1 MKFLTVFLP
10 LLLLL
15 PLTSDAQCRSFTKKK
30 CLPELEGYVQ
40 NDNFNSA
47 VLIPGDEAEL
57 LLTFYADK
65 EYRLLVCG
73 HPILGDLEFEVL
85 DTDEEVVYSNRDVTG
100 DSPEHM
106 FDFKVATTQQL
117 IVRIRVPEPEE
128 PSTLIHEGCVSVMVG
143 SKEG

>member
-1 MKFLTVFLP
+1 MLP
-10 LLLLL
+10 LV
-15 PLTSDAQCRSFTKKK
+15 SQAQCRSFTKKK

-57 LLTFYADK
+57 LLTFYAGK

-73 HPILGDLEFEVL
+73 HPVLGDLEFEVL
-85 DTDEEVVYSNRDVTG
+85 DTDDEVIYTNVDEENEADAK
-100 DSPEHM
+100 

-117 IVRIRVPEPEE
+117 IVRIRVPEAEST
-128 PSTLIHEGCVSVMVG
+128 STLIHEGCVSVMIG
-143 SKEG
+143 SKEN

>member
-1 MKFLTVFLP
+1 MKFLKIILPVLLMLP
-10 LLLLL
+10 LV
-15 PLTSDAQCRSFTKKK
+15 SQAQCRSFTKKK

-57 LLTFYADK
+57 LLTFYAGK

-73 HPILGDLEFEVL
+73 HPVLGDLEFEVL
-85 DTDEEVVYSNRDVTG
+85 DTDDEVIYTNVDEENKADAK
-100 DSPEHM
+100 

-117 IVRIRVPEPEE
+117 IVRIRVPEAETT
-128 PSTLIHEGCVSVMVG
+128 STLIHEGCVSVMIG
-143 SKEG
+143 SKEN

>member
-1 MKFLTVFLP
+1 MLP
-10 LLLLL
+10 LM
-15 PLTSDAQCRSFTKKK
+15 SQAQCRSFTKKK

-57 LLTFYADK
+57 LLTFYAGK

-73 HPILGDLEFEVL
+73 HPVLGDLEFEVL
-85 DTDEEVVYSNRDVTG
+85 DTDDEVIYTNIDEEIKA
-100 DSPEHM
+100 DSK

-117 IVRIRVPEPEE
+117 IVRIRVPEAESS
-128 PSTLIHEGCVSVMVG
+128 STLIHEGCVSVLIG
-143 SKEG
+143 SKEN

>member
-1 MKFLTVFLP
+1 MKFLKV
-10 LLLLL
+10 LL
-15 PLTSDAQCRSFTKKK
+15 PLFLLIPLVSNAQCRSFTKKK
-30 CLPELEGYVQ
+30 CLPQLEGYVQ

-57 LLTFYADK
+57 LLTFYGGK

-85 DTDEEVVYSNRDVTG
+85 DTDEEVIYSNTDATDDKG
-100 DSPEHM
+100 KSM

-117 IVRIRVPEPEE
+117 FVRIKVPEAESA
-128 PSTLIHEGCVSVMVG
+128 STLIHEGCVSIMVG
-143 SKEG
+143 SKEN

>member
-1 MKFLTVFLP
+1 MLP
-10 LLLLL
+10 LV
-15 PLTSDAQCRSFTKKK
+15 SQAQCRSFTKKK

-57 LLTFYADK
+57 LLTFYAGK

-73 HPILGDLEFEVL
+73 HPVLGDLEFEVL
-85 DTDEEVVYSNRDVTG
+85 DTDDEVIYTNVDDENEADAK
-100 DSPEHM
+100 

-117 IVRIRVPEPEE
+117 IVRIRVPEAEST
-128 PSTLIHEGCVSVMVG
+128 STLIHEGCVSVMSG
-143 SKEG
+143 SKEN

>member
-1 MKFLTVFLP
+1 MLP
-10 LLLLL
+10 LV
-15 PLTSDAQCRSFTKKK
+15 SQAQCRSFTKKK

-57 LLTFYADK
+57 LLTFYAGK

-73 HPILGDLEFEVL
+73 HPVLGDLEFEVL
-85 DTDEEVVYSNRDVTG
+85 DTDDEVIYTNVDEEDKA
-100 DSPEHM
+100 DAK

-117 IVRIRVPEPEE
+117 IVRIRVPEAEST
-128 PSTLIHEGCVSVMVG
+128 STLIHEGCVSVMIG
-143 SKEG
+143 SKEN

>member
-1 MKFLTVFLP
+1 MKLVKI
-10 LLLLL
+10 LL
-15 PLTSDAQCRSFTKKK
+15 PLIMLVPLTSFSQCRSFTKKK
-30 CLPELEGYVQ
+30 CLPMLEGYIQ

-73 HPILGDLEFEVL
+73 HPVLGELEYEVL
-85 DTDEEVVYSNRDVTG
+85 DTDEDTIYSSANSDKT
-100 DSPEHM
+100 DDI

-117 IVRIRVPEPEE
+117 IVRIRVPEGDT
-128 PSTLIHEGCVSVMVG
+128 PSALVHEGCVSVMVG
-143 SKEG
+143 SKES

>member
-1 MKFLTVFLP
+1 M
-10 LLLLL
+10 
-15 PLTSDAQCRSFTKKK
+15 SQAQCRSFTKKK

-57 LLTFYADK
+57 LLTFYAGK

-73 HPILGDLEFEVL
+73 HPVLGDLEFEVL
-85 DTDEEVVYSNRDVTG
+85 DTDDEVIYTNIDEEIKA
-100 DSPEHM
+100 DSK

-117 IVRIRVPEPEE
+117 IVRIRVPEAESS
-128 PSTLIHEGCVSVMVG
+128 STLIHEGCVSVLIG
-143 SKEG
+143 SKES

>member
-1 MKFLTVFLP
+1 MKFLKIILPVLLMLP
-10 LLLLL
+10 LM
-15 PLTSDAQCRSFTKKK
+15 SQAQCRSFTKKK

-57 LLTFYADK
+57 LLTFYAGK

-73 HPILGDLEFEVL
+73 HPVLGDLEFEVL
-85 DTDEEVVYSNRDVTG
+85 DTDDEVIYTNIDEEIKA
-100 DSPEHM
+100 DSK

-117 IVRIRVPEPEE
+117 IVRIRVPEAESS
-128 PSTLIHEGCVSVMVG
+128 STLIHEGCVSVMIG
-143 SKEG
+143 SKEN